1 MPTRLALPAGLLL
14 AAWLGISAALP
25 AQTATPAPGPLAP
38 FGVSEATVR
47 TLLLDSVSGGG
58 EVSARLRSVIQD
70 GYDRMPPAARAAA
83 TTAAFAWAK
92 GYLSSA
98 SFATV
103 YAQYRDEHKPAG
115 AGNTDSIDVEV
126 QKQIAGMVAQLEESK
141 KNLAFLDAATRAKV
155 IKSTDDQIARY
166 KDPEYARQLRV
177 GLEIQRTAKTE
188 GDAKKAEEF
197 AAKWPADP
205 KTYVKK
211 QLERFMATTANIDYS
226 LPQIWVKDPAGHTA
240 GFLSPGLE
248 DISWEAMY
256 AILAGKDAV
265 DAARIAVSAWLKEL
279 P

>member
-14 AAWLGISAALP
+14 AAWLGISAALS
-25 AQTATPAPGPLAP
+25 AQTAKPAPGQLAP

-70 GYDRMPPAARAAA
+70 GYDRMPAAARAAA

-92 GYLSSA
+92 SYLSSPA
-98 SFATV
+98 FATV

-115 AGNTDSIDVEV
+115 AGNTNSIDVEV
-126 QKQIAGMVAQLEESK
+126 QKQMADMVAQLEESK
-141 KNLAFLDAATRAKV
+141 KTLGFLDAATRAKV
-155 IKSTDDQIARY
+155 IKSIDDQIAQY
-166 KDPEYARQLRV
+166 KTPEYARQLRV
-177 GLEIQRTAKTE
+177 GLEAERTAKNE
-188 GDAKKAEEF
+188 GNAKAAAEF

-205 KTYVKK
+205 KAYVKK
-211 QLERFMATTANIDYS
+211 QLERFMATTASIDYA
-226 LPQIWVKDPAGHTA
+226 LPLIWVKDPAGKTA

-265 DAARIAVSAWLKEL
+265 DAARVAVGAWLKEL